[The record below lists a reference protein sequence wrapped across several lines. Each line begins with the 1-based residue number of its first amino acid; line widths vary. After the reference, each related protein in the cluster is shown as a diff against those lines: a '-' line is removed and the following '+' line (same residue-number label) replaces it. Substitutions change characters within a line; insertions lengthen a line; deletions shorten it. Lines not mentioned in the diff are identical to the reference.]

1 MELKLELHIPDSFFD
16 SAKETNNFES
26 LSERLSKSVL
36 NDILHIEGI
45 LRGDDKNFEPDYLT
59 NKTGYEVT
67 LGINDSLIPIL
78 RGRKTFNDV
87 PHNLEKELID
97 AIKKALDKKSKK
109 DYSLATTII
118 IFTLTPLLE
127 WYSSFYL
134 SECLTYR
141 WWKTL
146 QKNRD
151 RLFAEI
157 FENYIKKEQI
167 FEDVLILQ
175 PTHDGYYILYS
186 IKNFADGQNFMT
198 KIAITDDGMPMFPRY
213 RMLDCKQGNFPI
225 VYQISEVLYK

>member
-16 SAKETNNFES
+16 SAKEANNFES

-45 LRGDDKNFEPDYLT
+45 LRGDDKNFEPDYLS

-109 DYSLATTII
+109 NYSLATTLI

-146 QKNRD
+146 QKI
-151 RLFAEI
+151 EI
-157 FENYIKKEQI
+157 GCLQKSLKITLKKNKY
-167 FEDVLILQ
+167 L
-175 PTHDGYYILYS
+175 
-186 IKNFADGQNFMT
+186 K
-198 KIAITDDGMPMFPRY
+198 
-213 RMLDCKQGNFPI
+213 
-225 VYQISEVLYK
+225 